1 MKIKPIYLLS
11 EIPNDDEGKAFVK
24 QLKKYLNK
32 DQWEVKVRGQH
43 LKKGLDWRHYSY
55 GQPISCSTHLRL
67 YVTIK
72 KSKAVLSDRGFAAS
86 VKSHSSY
93 YRKARE
99 VYETNTNR
107 NGV

>member
-1 MKIKPIYLLS
+1 MIHKYLLS

-72 KSKAVLSDRGFAAS
+72 KSKAVLSDRSFAAS

>member
-43 LKKGLDWRHYSY
+43 LKKGLDWRQYKY

>member
-43 LKKGLDWRHYSY
+43 LKKGLDWRQYKY
-55 GQPISCSTHLRL
+55 GQPLSCSTHLRL

-72 KSKAVLSDRGFAAS
+72 KSKQYSQIVALQLRFKPPFLLQ
-86 VKSHSSY
+86 KSKGSL
-93 YRKARE
+93 
-99 VYETNTNR
+99 
-107 NGV
+107 